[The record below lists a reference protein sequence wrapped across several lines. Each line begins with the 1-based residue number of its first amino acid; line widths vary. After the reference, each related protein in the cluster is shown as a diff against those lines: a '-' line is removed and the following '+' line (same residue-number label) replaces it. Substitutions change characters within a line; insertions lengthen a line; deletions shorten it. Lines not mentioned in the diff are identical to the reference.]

1 MCGYCN
7 YSACSVCCKRYLTDG
22 LLDANCMNCHR
33 AWNDD
38 FLDSNFTRAF
48 RTGSYKAHRENVLF
62 EREMAILPTRQPRVE
77 AKVKL
82 REVGEKIAESNRALV
97 EIEKKKQEVLT
108 VAHRL
113 HARAARFTA
122 ESEGRPPPAWTMA
135 EGEKAAPADKAKFIM
150 KCPGAECRGFLSTAY
165 KCGTCQLWACPD
177 CMVMKGKDKD
187 SPHTCDEALKATV
200 AMIVKESK
208 PCPKCGERISKVD
221 GCFAADTPILTWNGC
236 EKVSQDIREGDILI
250 GDDGEPR
257 TVQALCSGEDEMFEV
272 TQISGMSYTVN
283 SKHTLAL
290 KFSGEKVIY
299 PSGNNYKMRWFDRST
314 HDMKTKTFKYSIKDS
329 TSKAEAFTH
338 MEEFRAT
345 LDFNEVIEITVSDY
359 MKLPESTT
367 RNLMGFKSSGVNW
380 PKKDVPMDPYLLGL
394 YLGDGIIDGRSFAIC
409 PQRDPEIAEYLLDWC
424 EKNDCELVHDAAYRF
439 SIRRRGSEQGCRARL
454 AIERGASCAECKGCA
469 EEHCALCDLP
479 NKPYTDDV
487 KMSEKNPYKAVLES
501 YSLLKNK
508 HIPDDFMMNDRKSR
522 LRLLAG
528 LIDTDGFLGNDGKRI
543 QIAQVNHDLAR
554 QIAFLAQS
562 LGFIVS
568 TGIIEKKNITFP
580 GVEARDYKDQLSV
593 NISGEKLYEI
603 PCLVE
608 RKKCVASNPNKDCLR
623 TGIKVKSVGR
633 GAYWGWMVDDNK
645 RFVLKDFTVGHNCD
659 QMFCVD
665 CHTAFSWNTGQLVS
679 GVIHNPHYYEYLR
692 AQGGGVAPR
701 NAGDVPC
708 GGVPY
713 YNQLLTVLNRK
724 VSKGTECRVMA
735 IHRVTSEIQD
745 FRLAQYQ
752 GQFNMNDNGDLGVL
766 YLMKEVSKEAMKVEL
781 AKREKKREKH
791 LAIRAVLEMFV
802 NTSTMMLNVI
812 VSAPPIVEDE
822 FTATT
827 MVEYENLRRY
837 VNESLMNVSRMKA
850 CSVPQIAPDWGWLPF
865 NKPAP
870 KARRPRKADVESVE
884 SEEMDIGPAA
894 GPAAA
899 GAGTGHV

>member
-1 MCGYCN
+1 MSAASECSVCFDKYTAQLRKPVVCGYCN

-22 LLDANCMNCHR
+22 LLDANCMNCQR

-38 FLDSNFTRAF
+38 FLDTNFTRAF
-48 RTGSYKAHRENVLF
+48 RTGPYKAHRENVLF
-62 EREMAILPTRQPRVE
+62 DREMAILPTRQPRVE

-135 EGEKAAPADKAKFIM
+135 EGEKAAQPDKAKFIM
-150 KCPGAECRGFLSTAY
+150 KCPGAECRGFLSSAY

-221 GCFAADTPILTWNGC
+221 G
-236 EKVSQDIREGDILI
+236 
-250 GDDGEPR
+250 
-257 TVQALCSGEDEMFEV
+257 
-272 TQISGMSYTVN
+272 
-283 SKHTLAL
+283 
-290 KFSGEKVIY
+290 
-299 PSGNNYKMRWFDRST
+299 
-314 HDMKTKTFKYSIKDS
+314 
-329 TSKAEAFTH
+329 
-338 MEEFRAT
+338 
-345 LDFNEVIEITVSDY
+345 
-359 MKLPESTT
+359 
-367 RNLMGFKSSGVNW
+367 
-380 PKKDVPMDPYLLGL
+380 
-394 YLGDGIIDGRSFAIC
+394 
-409 PQRDPEIAEYLLDWC
+409 
-424 EKNDCELVHDAAYRF
+424 
-439 SIRRRGSEQGCRARL
+439 
-454 AIERGASCAECKGCA
+454 
-469 EEHCALCDLP
+469 
-479 NKPYTDDV
+479 
-487 KMSEKNPYKAVLES
+487 
-501 YSLLKNK
+501 
-508 HIPDDFMMNDRKSR
+508 
-522 LRLLAG
+522 
-528 LIDTDGFLGNDGKRI
+528 
-543 QIAQVNHDLAR
+543 
-554 QIAFLAQS
+554 
-562 LGFIVS
+562 
-568 TGIIEKKNITFP
+568 
-580 GVEARDYKDQLSV
+580 
-593 NISGEKLYEI
+593 
-603 PCLVE
+603 
-608 RKKCVASNPNKDCLR
+608 
-623 TGIKVKSVGR
+623 
-633 GAYWGWMVDDNK
+633 
-645 RFVLKDFTVGHNCD
+645 CD

-724 VSKGTECRVMA
+724 VSKGTERRVMA

-850 CSVPQIAPDWGWLPF
+850 CSVPQIAPDWAWLPF
-865 NKPAP
+865 NKPAA

-884 SEEMDIGPAA
+884 SEEMDIGPAV

-899 GAGTGHV
+899 GAGAGHV

>member
-38 FLDSNFTRAF
+38 FLDTNFTRAF
-48 RTGSYKAHRENVLF
+48 RTGPYKAHRENVLF

-150 KCPGAECRGFLSTAY
+150 KCPGAECRGFLSSAY

-187 SPHTCDEALKATV
+187 APHTCDESLKATV

-221 GCFAADTPILTWNGC
+221 G
-236 EKVSQDIREGDILI
+236 
-250 GDDGEPR
+250 
-257 TVQALCSGEDEMFEV
+257 
-272 TQISGMSYTVN
+272 
-283 SKHTLAL
+283 
-290 KFSGEKVIY
+290 
-299 PSGNNYKMRWFDRST
+299 
-314 HDMKTKTFKYSIKDS
+314 
-329 TSKAEAFTH
+329 
-338 MEEFRAT
+338 
-345 LDFNEVIEITVSDY
+345 
-359 MKLPESTT
+359 
-367 RNLMGFKSSGVNW
+367 
-380 PKKDVPMDPYLLGL
+380 
-394 YLGDGIIDGRSFAIC
+394 
-409 PQRDPEIAEYLLDWC
+409 
-424 EKNDCELVHDAAYRF
+424 
-439 SIRRRGSEQGCRARL
+439 
-454 AIERGASCAECKGCA
+454 
-469 EEHCALCDLP
+469 
-479 NKPYTDDV
+479 
-487 KMSEKNPYKAVLES
+487 
-501 YSLLKNK
+501 
-508 HIPDDFMMNDRKSR
+508 
-522 LRLLAG
+522 
-528 LIDTDGFLGNDGKRI
+528 
-543 QIAQVNHDLAR
+543 
-554 QIAFLAQS
+554 
-562 LGFIVS
+562 
-568 TGIIEKKNITFP
+568 
-580 GVEARDYKDQLSV
+580 
-593 NISGEKLYEI
+593 
-603 PCLVE
+603 
-608 RKKCVASNPNKDCLR
+608 
-623 TGIKVKSVGR
+623 
-633 GAYWGWMVDDNK
+633 
-645 RFVLKDFTVGHNCD
+645 CD

-724 VSKGTECRVMA
+724 VSKGTERRVMA

-865 NKPAP
+865 NKPAA

-894 GPAAA
+894 A
-899 GAGTGHV
+899 GAGHV

>member
-38 FLDSNFTRAF
+38 FLDTNFTRAF
-48 RTGSYKAHRENVLF
+48 RTGPYKAHRENVLF

-150 KCPGAECRGFLSTAY
+150 KCPGAECRGFLSSAY

-221 GCFAADTPILTWNGC
+221 G
-236 EKVSQDIREGDILI
+236 
-250 GDDGEPR
+250 
-257 TVQALCSGEDEMFEV
+257 
-272 TQISGMSYTVN
+272 
-283 SKHTLAL
+283 
-290 KFSGEKVIY
+290 
-299 PSGNNYKMRWFDRST
+299 
-314 HDMKTKTFKYSIKDS
+314 
-329 TSKAEAFTH
+329 
-338 MEEFRAT
+338 
-345 LDFNEVIEITVSDY
+345 
-359 MKLPESTT
+359 
-367 RNLMGFKSSGVNW
+367 
-380 PKKDVPMDPYLLGL
+380 
-394 YLGDGIIDGRSFAIC
+394 
-409 PQRDPEIAEYLLDWC
+409 
-424 EKNDCELVHDAAYRF
+424 
-439 SIRRRGSEQGCRARL
+439 
-454 AIERGASCAECKGCA
+454 
-469 EEHCALCDLP
+469 
-479 NKPYTDDV
+479 
-487 KMSEKNPYKAVLES
+487 
-501 YSLLKNK
+501 
-508 HIPDDFMMNDRKSR
+508 
-522 LRLLAG
+522 
-528 LIDTDGFLGNDGKRI
+528 
-543 QIAQVNHDLAR
+543 
-554 QIAFLAQS
+554 
-562 LGFIVS
+562 
-568 TGIIEKKNITFP
+568 
-580 GVEARDYKDQLSV
+580 
-593 NISGEKLYEI
+593 
-603 PCLVE
+603 
-608 RKKCVASNPNKDCLR
+608 
-623 TGIKVKSVGR
+623 
-633 GAYWGWMVDDNK
+633 
-645 RFVLKDFTVGHNCD
+645 CD

-724 VSKGTECRVMA
+724 VSKGTERRVMA

-865 NKPAP
+865 NKPAA

-894 GPAAA
+894 A
-899 GAGTGHV
+899 GAGHV